1 LGGEARYS
9 RGWEMLWA
17 FALTL
22 ATWFIMGFL
31 LYRQHTPGGLLIG
44 LLSGAAAFC
53 ALQLMDEGRSGWP
66 AAILL
71 ALPLAITGTA
81 FTRQWA
87 AARVALI
94 VISLIPCAVL
104 AASTIRTS
112 IGRSSQRRA
121 IEKETREKN
130 LVIVRTIS
138 ENRPLWTWLP
148 LVAEESGVRRE
159 ALDAMRGLK
168 RRQADVEQMFAD
180 DRDALDLVP
189 ELDLQPTPRLQ
200 QSINSRAVKD
210 AAYAR
215 TMPGGGDEIL
225 ERTFIYASLPA
236 MHWLHSH
243 GGDCHEGVSELKS
256 AVLLYRDTPIRRRL
270 LKELDAL
277 LGDGRP

>member
-1 LGGEARYS
+1 MSIAVSYTHLDVYK
-9 RGWEMLWA
+9 
-17 FALTL
+17 
-22 ATWFIMGFL
+22 
-31 LYRQHTPGGLLIG
+31 RQ
-44 LLSGAAAFC
+44 
-53 ALQLMDEGRSGWP
+53 
-66 AAILL
+66 
-71 ALPLAITGTA
+71 
-81 FTRQWA
+81 
-87 AARVALI
+87 
-94 VISLIPCAVL
+94 
-104 AASTIRTS
+104 
-112 IGRSSQRRA
+112 
-121 IEKETREKN
+121 KETREKN